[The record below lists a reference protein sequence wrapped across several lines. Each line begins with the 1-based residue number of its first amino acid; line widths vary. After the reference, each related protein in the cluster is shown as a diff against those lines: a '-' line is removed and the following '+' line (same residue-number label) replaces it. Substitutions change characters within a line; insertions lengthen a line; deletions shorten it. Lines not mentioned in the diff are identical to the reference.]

1 MEEFDQESHLS
12 EFYAKN
18 SNRIHLDQIP
28 ALQNQPFYLCLDTK
42 EMCSL
47 LDLKKE
53 VILTMLNQ
61 LEQIEGSFYKV
72 ESILPA
78 YITLR
83 FHKAP
88 LEELAKSDKFLATF

>member
-1 MEEFDQESHLS
+1 
-12 EFYAKN
+12 
-18 SNRIHLDQIP
+18 
-28 ALQNQPFYLCLDTK
+28 
-42 EMCSL
+42 
-47 LDLKKE
+47 
-53 VILTMLNQ
+53 MLNQ